1 MEITE
6 ILNEGL
12 SRSCTLT
19 ATAEEVDERV
29 TEKLK
34 ELGVTAQ
41 IKGFRRG
48 KAPVSVLRR
57 IYGKRTRANV
67 WMEVVQTGISEHLA
81 KKDEKP
87 VRQPTVELKN
97 APDDPDINIEFS
109 YECTPVVPQV
119 DLSGIRIERPNP
131 VVDEQDV
138 DKALEGYAG
147 SHPDYV
153 DRQEDEGACLQDKVV
168 VSFTATVDEVPVDRL
183 NAADFPVIIGSG
195 TFIPGFEQQLLG
207 TRAGDRRTVEVTI
220 PANHS
225 DKAIAGKQALFDCEI
240 GAIKCPQPR
249 EINQELAELLGFKT
263 LDELKDRI
271 RENLRSD
278 SAIAAEQ
285 IVKARLLGE
294 LVERLDFELPPKVL
308 EEEIDRL
315 RQALGQA
322 DAGEQQEG
330 PEEDDEDRN
339 APSARQED
347 GGTGN
352 STGNDADPEQVA
364 GGEESPGSPEDPD
377 GISGDKGTRQ
387 SDDELHRIAV
397 RRLRTGFLFTQI
409 AKERDISVS
418 ESDMYKEYSS
428 KYRPVSLKVWK
439 EQILPNR
446 QIRDTLFN
454 ACLEIKVAN
463 WILSQVNV
471 TEKSASLDEIA
482 TMSRTLE
489 S

>member
-6 ILNEGL
+6 NLNEGL

-195 TFIPGFEQQLLG
+195 TFILDSSSSSWGPGRE
-207 TRAGDRRTVEVTI
+207 T
-220 PANHS
+220 
-225 DKAIAGKQALFDCEI
+225 
-240 GAIKCPQPR
+240 GA
-249 EINQELAELLGFKT
+249 
-263 LDELKDRI
+263 
-271 RENLRSD
+271 RS
-278 SAIAAEQ
+278 
-285 IVKARLLGE
+285 K
-294 LVERLDFELPPKVL
+294 
-308 EEEIDRL
+308 
-315 RQALGQA
+315 
-322 DAGEQQEG
+322 
-330 PEEDDEDRN
+330 
-339 APSARQED
+339 
-347 GGTGN
+347 
-352 STGNDADPEQVA
+352 
-364 GGEESPGSPEDPD
+364 
-377 GISGDKGTRQ
+377 
-387 SDDELHRIAV
+387 
-397 RRLRTGFLFTQI
+397 
-409 AKERDISVS
+409 
-418 ESDMYKEYSS
+418 
-428 KYRPVSLKVWK
+428 
-439 EQILPNR
+439 
-446 QIRDTLFN
+446 
-454 ACLEIKVAN
+454 
-463 WILSQVNV
+463 
-471 TEKSASLDEIA
+471 
-482 TMSRTLE
+482 
-489 S
+489 